1 MHFYIVSRCR
11 NPSASSTKGNKHE
24 CHTRKDHDRTC
35 RRRSLAFRLASNKDC
50 TAEPKA
56 KWQSDKEVQASLE
69 KQGYSVKRVKAEGC
83 RYEAKTTDRDGKEVK
98 LILKPVDGKPVL
110 AE

>member
-1 MHFYIVSRCR
+1 
-11 NPSASSTKGNKHE
+11 
-24 CHTRKDHDRTC
+24 
-35 RRRSLAFRLASNKDC
+35 
-50 TAEPKA
+50 
-56 KWQSDKEVQASLE
+56 VQASLE
-69 KQGYSVKRVKAEGC
+69 KQGYTVKRVKAEGC